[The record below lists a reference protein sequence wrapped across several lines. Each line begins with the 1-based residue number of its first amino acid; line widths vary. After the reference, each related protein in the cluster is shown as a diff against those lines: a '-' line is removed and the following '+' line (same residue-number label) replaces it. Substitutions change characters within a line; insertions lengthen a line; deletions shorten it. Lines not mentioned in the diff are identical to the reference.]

1 MTDEEINGY
10 IAANEPTLVDKDEAD
25 RWERR
30 VWQLEDGSHI
40 VESYQYVHPVNSNDR
55 QLFKVKNVT
64 LEHVQLD
71 SNYQTIQL

>member
-25 RWERR
+25 RWERK
-30 VWQLEDGSHI
+30 VWQLEDGTHI
-40 VESYQYVHPVNSNDR
+40 VQSYQYQYPASSTNK
-55 QLFKVKNVT
+55 QLFKVSNVI

-71 SNYQTIQL
+71 TNYQTIQL